1 MTDDLSILRAL
12 KAGDT
17 QALSLL
23 FEQYADSIYRLAF
36 RLVQEPEAAED
47 IVQETFLK
55 TLTRLQSFEGRAK
68 LSTWLYRVAYNASL
82 DYLRARQTL
91 SFPIDQDTAEESEAA
106 PMPEVFVEW
115 ETPESIL
122 LDGESLEL
130 LDRAIRSLPH
140 SLQIVFVLR
149 DIEGLS
155 TDETAEILTLKAGTV
170 KVRLHRARLALR
182 ERLSI
187 YFEESQSTEVGVL

>member
-91 SFPIDQDTAEESEAA
+91 SFPIDQDTAEESEAV

-182 ERLSI
+182 ERLST

>member
-23 FEQYADSIYRLAF
+23 FEQYADSIYRLAL

-182 ERLSI
+182 ERLST

>member
-12 KAGDT
+12 KAGDI

-182 ERLSI
+182 ERLST

>member
-91 SFPIDQDTAEESEAA
+91 SFPIDQETAEESEAA
-106 PMPEVFVEW
+106 PMPQVFVEW
-115 ETPESIL
+115 KTPESIL

-130 LDRAIRSLPH
+130 LNRAIRSLPH

-155 TDETAEILTLKAGTV
+155 TDETAEILTLKVGTV

-182 ERLSI
+182 ERLST
-187 YFEESQSTEVGVL
+187 YFEESQSTEVGVT

>member
-1 MTDDLSILRAL
+1 
-12 KAGDT
+12 
-17 QALSLL
+17 
-23 FEQYADSIYRLAF
+23 
-36 RLVQEPEAAED
+36 
-47 IVQETFLK
+47 
-55 TLTRLQSFEGRAK
+55 
-68 LSTWLYRVAYNASL
+68 
-82 DYLRARQTL
+82 
-91 SFPIDQDTAEESEAA
+91 
-106 PMPEVFVEW
+106 MPEVFVEW

-182 ERLSI
+182 ERLST